1 MALFWVVKE
10 VNGERRFYVQEASTP
25 MYAGLRSAIAGFAGD
40 LLEVLPLDAKT
51 TKRIKKKDIGRVLSF
66 EEGKKI
72 IEGMK

>member
-1 MALFWVVKE
+1 
-10 VNGERRFYVQEASTP
+10 
-25 MYAGLRSAIAGFAGD
+25 MYAGLRSAIAGFEGD

>member
-1 MALFWVVKE
+1 LGGQR
-10 VNGERRFYVQEASTP
+10 GERRTALLCPRSQHADVR
-25 MYAGLRSAIAGFAGD
+25 GLRSAIAGFEGD